1 MERMSTM
8 KSLDASMGAKMVG
21 VDVNFTRFICNEL
34 QQDAEHRA
42 RLLPALS
49 LLEKVKMSD
58 FLDIISNLPTR
69 NIIFAF
75 HVYFFE
81 FPFIWIRKS
90 TNHLKMG
97 GANDRTSSS
106 GS

>member
-1 MERMSTM
+1 M

-58 FLDIISNLPTR
+58 FLNIWLFDCHQQIIQITSHISVFNR
-69 NIIFAF
+69 R
-75 HVYFFE
+75 FFSDLMTCR
-81 FPFIWIRKS
+81 FFCQPLFYQTDPF
-90 TNHLKMG
+90 L
-97 GANDRTSSS
+97 
-106 GS
+106 